1 MNVRN
6 ELDIEYSHVGVIILG
21 VVVPRPER
29 ISPLKWLEMWDHI
42 TGLVVTGLVVTG
54 LVYDENQPEIP
65 SAYTENEG

>member
-42 TGLVVTGLVVTG
+42 TE

>member
-6 ELDIEYSHVGVIILG
+6 ELDIEYSYVGVIILG

-42 TGLVVTGLVVTG
+42 TGLV
-54 LVYDENQPEIP
+54 YDENQPEIP